1 VFCVGDNVAVAAVVE
16 VGMGVDVTVNVDEGV
31 EKSNVGAAF
40 VDVEKSIV
48 LVGVGVFVGVDVFV
62 DVTAGVRVGMFG
74 TQRSCPA

>member
-1 VFCVGDNVAVAAVVE
+1 MFCVRDNVAVAAVVE
-16 VGMGVDVTVNVDEGV
+16 VGMGVDVTTNVDEGV
-31 EKSNVGAAF
+31 EESNVGAAF

-48 LVGVGVFVGVDVFV
+48 LVGAVVFVGAGMFV

>member
-1 VFCVGDNVAVAAVVE
+1 VFCVGDNVTVAAVVE
-16 VGMGVDVTVNVDEGV
+16 VGMGVDVTINVAEGV

-48 LVGVGVFVGVDVFV
+48 LVGVGVLVGADVFV
-62 DVTAGVRVGMFG
+62 GATAGVRVGMFG

>member
-1 VFCVGDNVAVAAVVE
+1 
-16 VGMGVDVTVNVDEGV
+16 MGVDVTTNVDEGV

-48 LVGVGVFVGVDVFV
+48 LVGVGVFVGADVFV

-74 TQRSCPA
+74 TQRSCPAKIVVDEPMQLARCSCG